1 MPYYRCHACALTVHS
16 AAGRFSAN
24 LCPNCSE
31 PLTSADR
38 IYVEE
43 HHPAAITR
51 RFHAGTRSVAL
62 ARRELERLLWALDQT
77 EFATLSLLV
86 SELIANS
93 VKHAGM
99 RAGGVIR
106 LDVVLTQRVARVEVR
121 DEGRGFV
128 PASRDT
134 SSPLE
139 SQWGLHLLQRMADRW
154 GVEADPHTL
163 VWFELDRVGSTAL
176 HDDVQPT
183 AGGGGRVYP
192 PPPAGTE
199 AV

>member
-31 PLTSADR
+31 PLEPADR

-51 RFHAGTRSVAL
+51 RFRGDSRSVAA
-62 ARRELERLLWALDQT
+62 ARRELERLLWALDQS
-77 EFATLSLLV
+77 EFATLTLLV
-86 SELIANS
+86 SELIGNS

-106 LDVVLTQRVARVEVR
+106 LDVVLTQAVARVEVR

-128 PASRDT
+128 PAARDA

-139 SQWGLHLLQRMADRW
+139 SRWGLHLLQRMADRW
-154 GVEADPHTL
+154 GVKADPHTL
-163 VWFELDRVGSTAL
+163 VWFELDRAGSTAL
-176 HDDVQPT
+176 HEVQPT
-183 AGGGGRVYP
+183 TGGGGLIHP

>member
-31 PLTSADR
+31 PLTAADR

-51 RFHAGTRSVAL
+51 RFPADNRSVAL

-86 SELIANS
+86 SELVANS

-99 RAGGVIR
+99 RRGGVIR

-128 PASRDT
+128 PAARDP

-163 VWFELDRVGSTAL
+163 VWFELDRAGSTAL
-176 HDDVQPT
+176 HDLQPT
-183 AGGGGRVYP
+183 GGGGRVYP
-192 PPPAGTE
+192 LPPAGTE

>member
-1 MPYYRCHACALTVHS
+1 VPYYRCHACALTVHS

-31 PLTSADR
+31 LLTADDR

-51 RFHAGTRSVAL
+51 RFPAQRSSVAA
-62 ARRELERLLWALDQT
+62 ARRELERLLWALDAV
-77 EFATLSLLV
+77 EHATLALLV
-86 SELIANS
+86 SEVIGNS
-93 VKHAGM
+93 VKHSGA
-99 RAGGVIR
+99 RAGSVIR
-106 LDVVLTQRVARVEVR
+106 LDVVLTQTVARVEVR
-121 DEGRGFV
+121 DEGHGFV
-128 PASRDT
+128 PAARDA

-139 SQWGLHLLQRMADRW
+139 SQWGLDLLQRMADRW

-163 VWFELDRVGSTAL
+163 VWFEVDRAGSTAL
-176 HDDVQPT
+176 HEVQPT
-183 AGGGGRVYP
+183 TGGGGRVYP
-192 PPPAGTE
+192 PPPAGSK